1 LHNKQ
6 NLSLAAVEMK
16 TGIINFHIFKSQT
29 FWT

>member
-16 TGIINFHIFKSQT
+16 TVIFNFHIFKSQT
-29 FWT
+29 F